1 MRYFLTVSDS
11 EGRTLLDVSAPNAA
25 GAIVELQDLIKR
37 LRRPEIPQFDASWGE
52 SPLPILAPS
61 DDELAAFINRA
72 SGVN

>member
-1 MRYFLTVSDS
+1 MKYFINIADA

-37 LRRPEIPQFDASWGE
+37 LRRPGIPQFDASWGE

-61 DDELAAFINRA
+61 DDELAAYLNRA
-72 SGVN
+72 NGVN